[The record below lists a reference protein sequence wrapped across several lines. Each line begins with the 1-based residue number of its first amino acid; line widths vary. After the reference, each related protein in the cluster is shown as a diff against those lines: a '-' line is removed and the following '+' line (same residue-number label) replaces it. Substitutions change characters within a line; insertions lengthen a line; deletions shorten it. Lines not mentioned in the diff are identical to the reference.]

1 MDIGPILPRY
11 IHKIIISFPAKCN
24 VEVKSLERPTV
35 AMALVV
41 SNATFKREPPST
53 IWRRNVAD
61 IRTSTLTMLTAKA
74 LVTVLCG
81 IVFLKTTR
89 WSLLFIVSL
98 VLKTRTASVDV
109 LIPPAVLME
118 EPPINIRK
126 RHIITVQLLNALWE
140 NVINPAVLKVTA
152 WKMLAIIFWKKLK
165 LPIVPEL
172 LNSRSKIIKAPP
184 NISDNVVIIVILL

>member
-1 MDIGPILPRY
+1 MEIGPILPRY

-24 VEVKSLERPTV
+24 VEVKSLESPTV

-89 WSLLFIVSL
+89 WSLPFIVAL